1 MAQRKGSTR
10 RAVTADRRT
19 PKAAAKGKGAV
30 ASTRRPTRKRRRG
43 GSGGGRRTG
52 SWPVRLLRG
61 LVRAL
66 WGVGWRLGALA
77 VLVLAAFVAWFAV
90 QLPPA
95 SEVVDGRVRGSV
107 TMLDRDGE
115 VFAWRGDQFGGAVRP
130 SDAPLLRDA
139 VVATEDKRFYGHFG
153 LSPRGIASAVRI
165 NMSEG
170 RGPLSGHGGSTITQQ
185 TAKLLCLGVPFDP
198 TQWES
203 EAEYEADCRR
213 TTIARKAKEA
223 VYAMAME
230 LRYTKDEILTIY
242 LNRAFLGAGARGVE
256 AAAQRYF
263 GKSARDLDV
272 QEAALIAG
280 LLVAPTRYAPTRD
293 LALSNR
299 RAATVIRLMEEQG
312 YLSPAEADI
321 AVAEPATLSAAA
333 QQPTGGYFA
342 DWVMASGPEFF
353 TRDTSEDVT
362 IRTTFD
368 PAIQRAAEEAVT
380 EVFATK
386 VRPGSEAEAAVVV
399 MSADGAVRAM
409 VGGRDLDAT
418 GAFNRAT
425 MARRQPG
432 SAYKPFVYA
441 AALDL
446 GHSPLAT
453 VMDEPLSIDV
463 PGSGRYE
470 PRNFDRRFH
479 GRVTLTEALTHSHNI
494 PAVKVAEEVGRE
506 SVGRIASDFGLR
518 SDPAQGPAM
527 ALGVAE
533 ATLIDMTGAYAGILN
548 GGRSVRPYGLVDLS
562 TATDGAVMTQEGG
575 LGERVISE
583 DAARQ
588 LVWMMTHV
596 IEEGTGRRAALPNGW
611 QAAGKTG
618 TTQEGR
624 DAWFVGFTADYAVGV
639 WMGYDDNRPLTG
651 VTGGGLPADI
661 WRETVM
667 RISASRPPGP
677 LPMMAPAGAP
687 APQPQEQPVPMV
699 DRRPLADLPRQPPPE
714 DDRLVERVLID
725 VLRDLLGGN

>member
-1 MAQRKGSTR
+1 M
-10 RAVTADRRT
+10 V
-19 PKAAAKGKGAV
+19 
-30 ASTRRPTRKRRRG
+30 
-43 GSGGGRRTG
+43 
-52 SWPVRLLRG
+52 WG
-61 LVRAL
+61 L
-66 WGVGWRLGALA
+66 GWRLGVVSILILA
-77 VLVLAAFVAWFAV
+77 GFVAWFAA

-95 SEVVDGRVRGSV
+95 SELVDGRVRGSV
-107 TMLDRDGE
+107 TMLDRDDQ

-153 LSPRGIASAVRI
+153 VSPRGIASAVRI
-165 NMSEG
+165 NLSEG
-170 RGPLSGHGGSTITQQ
+170 RGALSGHGGSTITQQ

-198 TQWES
+198 AEWES

-263 GKSARDLDV
+263 GKSARDVTV

-280 LLVAPTRYAPTRD
+280 LLVAPSRYAPTRD

-321 AVAEPATLSAAA
+321 AVAEPATLSSAA

-368 PAIQRAAEEAVT
+368 PAIQRAAEAAVT

-409 VGGRDLDAT
+409 VGGRDLDAQ

-479 GRVTLTEALTHSHNI
+479 GRVTLTEALTHSYNI

-506 SVGRIASDFGLR
+506 AVGRIASDFGLR

-548 GGRSVRPYGLVDLS
+548 GGRSVKPYGLVDLS
-562 TATDGAVMTQEGG
+562 TAADGAVMTQDGG
-575 LGERVISE
+575 LGERVVSE

-596 IEEGTGRRAALPNGW
+596 IDEGTGRRAALPNGW

-661 WRETVM
+661 WRETVT
-667 RISASRPPGP
+667 RISAARPPGP
-677 LPMMAPAGAP
+677 LPMMPPAGQP
-687 APQPQEQPVPMV
+687 APQPQEQPLPTV
-699 DRRPLADLPRQPPPE
+699 DRRPLPDLPRQPPPQ